1 MVYDLSKLKG
11 QQNEEPEHVELY
23 PSEINEIKVL
33 SARLQ
38 RKYGFTQMGESQR
51 VQFNHEVEDE
61 FGKLGLRAR
70 VTWSIDVS
78 GDTDRN
84 IFHIPTVSIAGR
96 TERGAST
103 DFDRIQSEIVDGE
116 ADGQVGFL
124 REDGTRREDARKKS
138 I

>member
-11 QQNEEPEHVELY
+11 QPEEPEHVELY

-38 RKYGFTQMGESQR
+38 RKFGFKKMTDNVRSEF
-51 VQFNHEVEDE
+51 VKEVEGE
-61 FGKLGLRAR
+61 FEKIGLRAQI
-70 VTWSIDVS
+70 TWSLDVS
-78 GDTDRN
+78 GNNDN
-84 IFHIPTVSIAGR
+84 SIFHVPTVSIAGR
-96 TERGAST
+96 TERNKET

-116 ADGQVGFL
+116 ADGQLGFL
-124 REDGTRREDARKKS
+124 REDGTRREDARKKN